1 MICKTC
7 PMLVGG
13 FRSLL
18 GAWSCQNDFHY
29 YTSTSATALHYYF
42 TLLYSTLLYSTLPYS
57 TLLYSTLLYFTLL
70 YPTLLYSTLP
80 YSTRLY
86 FTLLY
91 STLPYFTLPYS
102 TRLYF
107 TLLYSTFTCSRWR
120 APRGPPC
127 EPLGSQRR
135 LQSLLFYRFLPI
147 FTDVSDFL
155 GRLRPSRTT
164 TQETPNALGVSG
176 TLLLPRFTAPF
187 LENRL
192 STFTS

>member
-1 MICKTC
+1 MGVSRGECSTRI
-7 PMLVGG
+7 LGG
-13 FRSLL
+13 CWSILR
-18 GAWSCQNDFHY
+18 AWSCQNDFHY

-102 TRLYF
+102 TRLCS
-107 TLLYSTFTCSRWR
+107 TLLYFTVFGFGTCC
-120 APRGPPC
+120 AKVNPRSHASPHCIKG
-127 EPLGSQRR
+127 
-135 LQSLLFYRFLPI
+135 LFIGRFLPI
-147 FTDVSDFL
+147 LTDFPDFL
-155 GRLRPSRTT
+155 GRL
-164 TQETPNALGVSG
+164 
-176 TLLLPRFTAPF
+176 LPRRT
-187 LENRL
+187 
-192 STFTS
+192 